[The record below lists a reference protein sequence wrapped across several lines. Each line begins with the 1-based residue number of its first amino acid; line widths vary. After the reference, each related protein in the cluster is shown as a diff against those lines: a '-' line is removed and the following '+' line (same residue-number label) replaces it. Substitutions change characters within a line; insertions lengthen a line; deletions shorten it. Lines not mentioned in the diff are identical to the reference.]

1 MPSLD
6 LGTLRVLQVTGHV
19 AHEVLAVNVAENLL
33 PKRTG
38 LLEVDC
44 SRTKIS
50 IRKKRGGEW
59 LHTLSNLTEVRLSSA
74 EEYFVLDALVHLRL
88 V

>member
-1 MPSLD
+1 MRRTLPGLH

-19 AHEVLAVNVAENLL
+19 THEVLAVNVAENLL
-33 PKRTG
+33 PERTG

-50 IRKKRGGEW
+50 IRKKRGKSGYIRSVIS
-59 LHTLSNLTEVRLSSA
+59 LRSA
-74 EEYFVLDALVHLRL
+74 
-88 V
+88 

>member
-1 MPSLD
+1 MGRTLPGLH

-19 AHEVLAVNVAENLL
+19 THEVLAVNVAENLL

-38 LLEVDC
+38 LLKVDC

-50 IRKKRGGEW
+50 IRKKKKGGDGYIRSVIS
-59 LHTLSNLTEVRLSSA
+59 LRSA
-74 EEYFVLDALVHLRL
+74 
-88 V
+88 